1 MAAGCVTHHVGRHE
15 CLRGLTDPLLLLL
28 LWRLLHHLQLRLH
41 VLLLLLLLRIGLEEL
56 RLRLLLIDRLLAHLL
71 LLSLLLLHGLHELL
85 RLPTCPCSGAVSDLI
100 DRRRAIPTL
109 ADQLHA
115 HISRVR
121 RVHCRRGTEGQNK
134 GQ

>member
-1 MAAGCVTHHVGRHE
+1 M
-15 CLRGLTDPLLLLL
+15 RGLTDPLLLLL

-41 VLLLLLLLRIGLEEL
+41 VLLLLLLLLLRIGLEEL

-85 RLPTCPCSGAVSDLI
+85 RLPACPCSAVSDLI
-100 DRRRAIPTL
+100 DRRRAVSSL

-115 HISRVR
+115 HVSRVR
-121 RVHCRRGTEGQNK
+121 RVHCGRGTEGRSK
-134 GQ
+134 GQQGGDNNNSDE